1 MKLYRPDG
9 ILGLVT
15 AARSTNSNKGSTKRT
30 TRANVSSAPGA
41 AALPERGGSGTKGR
55 IIDAAEEV
63 VLRDGVAHL
72 TLEAA
77 AAEAGLSKGGV
88 LYHFPTRDALV
99 AGMVDKIIDEFDR
112 DIEAHHAD
120 PGEPGSFTRAYI
132 RATMSPISSTLE
144 RQDRLGAALI
154 AAAAGAPA
162 LLAPLRA
169 AADRWQHRLERD
181 GLDPTVATLLRLACD
196 GLWLCDLFGLAPPS
210 AALRASLEDR
220 LELLASQAL
229 TKAAGR

>member
-1 MKLYRPDG
+1 VSAAHSSKG
-9 ILGLVT
+9 T
-15 AARSTNSNKGSTKRT
+15 AKVAT
-30 TRANVSSAPGA
+30 TANAPSAPGA
-41 AALPERGGSGTKGR
+41 AAPPEPGRSGTKGR

-72 TLEAA
+72 TLDAA

-120 PGEPGSFTRAYI
+120 PGEPGSFTRAYV
-132 RATMSPISSTLE
+132 RATMSPISSTPE

-154 AAAAGAPA
+154 AAAAGEPA
-162 LLAPLRA
+162 LLAPLHA
-169 AADRWQHRLERD
+169 AAERWQRRLEGD
-181 GLDPTVATLLRLACD
+181 GLDPTVATLVRLACD

-220 LELLASQAL
+220 LELLASQAE